1 MVGQPLP
8 LRAWPNRQESPVSPT
23 MTLFLNIVVFQ
34 IGWFAAVITAAN
46 HIPLVGVMVM
56 FLAVALHLHLAE
68 QPRNELVLVAL
79 CGAIGAMFDT
89 LLVSFGWVDY
99 PSGYLLGG
107 VAPYWIVAMWMLFA
121 TTLNVSLRWLRGNH
135 TLAVL
140 FGFLGGPIA
149 YFTGEKLG
157 GIVLVDFT
165 AAMLALGFGWG
176 VMMPL
181 LTMLAT
187 RFDGTYHRTSAAQPL
202 ILD

>member
-1 MVGQPLP
+1 
-8 LRAWPNRQESPVSPT
+8 
-23 MTLFLNIVVFQ
+23 MTLFLNVVAFQ
-34 IGWFAAVITAAN
+34 VGWFSAVMTAAN
-46 HIPLVGVMVM
+46 NIPLVGVLVM
-56 FLAVALHLHLAE
+56 FLAIALHLYLAKR
-68 QPRNELVLVAL
+68 PRIELLLVAM
-79 CGAIGAMFDT
+79 CGTIGAMFDT
-89 LLVSFGWVDY
+89 LLVGFGWVDY

-140 FGFLGGPIA
+140 FGLVGGPLA

-165 AAMLALGFGWG
+165 AAMLALGIGWG

-181 LTMLAT
+181 LTLLAT
-187 RFDGTYHRTSAAQPL
+187 RFDGTHQRMNAAQPL